1 MKKTAIT
8 ILLAAISLARVYAQ
22 TAYDA
27 LRYSENNYEGTARSV
42 AMGNAFT
49 ALGGDLGAV
58 TINPAGSAVAGYSQ
72 ITITPSLTFTANTAQ
87 GVSPYTDG
95 SLPYFQRA
103 MKSRMTTFDLP
114 NVGVTYNWDTGRKSG
129 LKNITFGFVVNQTNS
144 WNEDIYANGT
154 NSTTS
159 FMGALAT
166 DATNNGY
173 LAADLAAEDAYD
185 FMPSWKAVTGFKSG
199 MISTFGGY
207 DDQYVG
213 ASELIFEN
221 SATGETEIV
230 VGGPLEQT
238 YGRRVDGGKYEYAF
252 NVGANISDF
261 VYIGANLGINSIT
274 YSYDEYFMEKA
285 VDPTDF
291 EIALD
296 NGQSMFFEQM
306 KYKNSYNADGT
317 GVFGKFGVIVTP
329 GFGLRIG
336 AAVQTPTLTTMT
348 ETWAEDG
355 ETRFSN
361 ESYSALSPFVEAQY
375 SFRSP
380 LRANFGIAYTLGSL
394 GLISVDYEM
403 CDYSKMRYD
412 TNNTDW
418 SYFEEVN
425 DDIRKRFGTAHMLRA
440 GLEVKPLPELAI
452 RAGYNLSTG
461 AEKLDVW
468 GNKLEPLL
476 NHSASFGLGFSSK
489 GSFFADVAAKT
500 RFIPDEYFM
509 PYEDYIF
516 DAEGNV
522 AEFAPEIR
530 NKSSLWKV
538 LLTIGWRF

>member
-1 MKKTAIT
+1 MRKTAIT
-8 ILLAAISLARVYAQ
+8 IIFSLAAVALQAQ

-27 LRYSENNYEGTARSV
+27 LMFSENNYEGTARSV

-72 ITITPSLTFTANTAQ
+72 ITITPSLTFSSNTAK
-87 GVSPYTDG
+87 GVSPYADG
-95 SLPYFQRA
+95 SLPYFQRE
-103 MKSRMTTFDLP
+103 MRSRMATFDLP

-129 LKNITFGFVVNQTNS
+129 FKNITFGFVVNQTNS

>member
-1 MKKTAIT
+1 MRKTAIT
-8 ILLAAISLARVYAQ
+8 IIFLLVAVALQAQ
-22 TAYDA
+22 TADYA
-27 LRYSENNYEGTARSV
+27 LMFSENNYEGTARSV

-72 ITITPSLTFTANTAQ
+72 ITITPSLTFTSNTAK
-87 GVSPYTDG
+87 GVSPYADG
-95 SLPYFQRA
+95 SLPYFQRE
-103 MKSRMTTFDLP
+103 MRSRMATFDLP

-129 LKNITFGFVVNQTNS
+129 FKNITFGFVVNQTNS
-144 WNEDIYANGT
+144 WNADIYANGT

-185 FMPSWKAVTGFKSG
+185 FMPWKAVTGFKSG

-238 YGRRVDGGKYEYAF
+238 YGRRVDGGKCEYAF

-261 VYIGANLGINSIT
+261 VYIGANLGIISIT

-306 KYKNSYNADGT
+306 KYKYSYNADGR

-412 TNNTDW
+412 TNNTDR

-440 GLEVKPLPELAI
+440 GVEVKPLPELAI

-461 AEKLDVW
+461 AEKLDIW
-468 GNKLEPLL
+468 NNKLEPLL
-476 NHSASFGLGFSSK
+476 NHVASFGLGFSSK

-509 PYEDYIF
+509 PYEDYIL

>member
-1 MKKTAIT
+1 MRKTAIT
-8 ILLAAISLARVYAQ
+8 IIFSLAAVALQAQ

-27 LRYSENNYEGTARSV
+27 LMFSENNYEGTARSV

-129 LKNITFGFVVNQTNS
+129 FKNLTFGFVVNKTNS
-144 WNEDIYANGT
+144 WNEDIFANGT

-166 DATNNGY
+166 EANGY
-173 LAADLAAEDAYD
+173 LAADLAADDAYD
-185 FMPSWKAVTGFKSG
+185 FMPWRPVMGFKSG
-199 MISTFGGY
+199 MISTYGGY
-207 DDQYVG
+207 DDMYVG

-221 SATGETEIV
+221 TATGETEIV

-238 YGRRVDGGKYEYAF
+238 YGRRVDGGKYEYVF

-261 VYIGANLGINSIT
+261 IYIGANFGINSLS

-285 VDPTDF
+285 VDPADF
-291 EIALD
+291 EIGLD

-306 KYKNSYNADGT
+306 KYKYNYNASGT

-336 AAVQTPTLTTMT
+336 AAVQTPTVTTMT

-355 ETRFSN
+355 ETRFST
-361 ESYSALSPFVEAQY
+361 ESYSSLSPYAEAQY

-394 GLISVDYEM
+394 GLVSIDYEM

-418 SYFEEVN
+418 AYFEEIN
-425 DDIRKRFGTAHMLRA
+425 DDIRKRFGTSHMLRA
-440 GLEVKPLPELAI
+440 GVEVKPLPELAI

-461 AEKLDVW
+461 AEKEDVW
-468 GNKLEPLL
+468 NNKLEPLL

-489 GSFFADVAAKT
+489 GSFFADAAVKT

-509 PYEDYIF
+509 PYDDYIL
-516 DAEGNV
+516 DADGNP
-522 AEFAPEIR
+522 AEFAPEIL
-530 NKSSLWKV
+530 NKTSLWKV

>member
-8 ILLAAISLARVYAQ
+8 ILSALAAVAGYAQ

-27 LRYSENNYEGTARSV
+27 LMFSENNYEGTARSV

-58 TINPAGSAVAGYSQ
+58 SINPAGSAVSGYSQ

-87 GVSPYTDG
+87 GVSPYSDG

-103 MKSRMTTFDLP
+103 MKSRATNFAMP
-114 NVGVTYNWDTGRKSG
+114 NIGVTYHWDTSRNSG
-129 LKNITFGFVVNQTNS
+129 LKNLTFGFVVNQTNS
-144 WNEDIYANGT
+144 WNEDIYANGI

-159 FMGALAT
+159 FMGAVAT
-166 DATNNGY
+166 DASNNGY
-173 LAADLAAEDAYD
+173 LAANLAASDAYD
-185 FMPSWKAVTGFKSG
+185 FMPWKAVTAYQSG

-213 ASELIFEN
+213 ASELIFQN
-221 SATGETEIV
+221 SATGDTEIAL
-230 VGGPLEQT
+230 GGPLEQT
-238 YGRRVDGGKYEYAF
+238 YGRRVKGDKYEYVF

-261 VYIGANLGINSIT
+261 IYIGANLGINSIS
-274 YSYDEYFMEKA
+274 YDYDEYFMEKA
-285 VDPTDF
+285 TDPENF
-291 EIALD
+291 RIEMD
-296 NGQSMFFEQM
+296 NGEAMYFNQM
-306 KYKNSYNADGT
+306 KYNYSYSASGT

-329 GFGLRIG
+329 GGGIRIG
-336 AAVQTPTLTTMT
+336 AAVQTPTVTTMT

-355 ETRFSN
+355 QTQFSS
-361 ESYSALSPFVEAQY
+361 ESYSATSPYVEAQY

-380 LRANFGIAYTLGSL
+380 LRANFGLAYTLGKI
-394 GLISVDYEM
+394 GLISVDYEL
-403 CDYSKMRYD
+403 CDYSQMRYD
-412 TNNTDW
+412 TNNSDR

-425 DDIRKRFGTAHMLRA
+425 TDIKKRFGISHMIRA
-440 GLEVKPLPELAI
+440 GIEAKPIPVLAI
-452 RAGYNLSTG
+452 RAGYGLSTS

-468 GNKLEPLL
+468 NNKLEPL
-476 NHSASFGLGFSSK
+476 NSHTVSFGLGFSSN
-489 GSFFADVAAKT
+489 GSFFADAAVKT

-509 PYEDYIF
+509 PYEDYIL

-522 AEFAPEIR
+522 AEYAPEIL

>member
-1 MKKTAIT
+1 MRKTAIT
-8 ILLAAISLARVYAQ
+8 IIFSLAAVALQAQ

-27 LRYSENNYEGTARSV
+27 LMFSENNYEGTARSV

-72 ITITPSLTFTANTAQ
+72 ITITPSLTFMANTAK

-95 SLPYFQRA
+95 SLPYFQRE
-103 MKSRMTTFDLP
+103 MRSRMTTFDLP

-144 WNEDIYANGT
+144 WNQDIYANGT

-166 DATNNGY
+166 NATNNGY
-173 LAADLAAEDAYD
+173 LASDLAAEDAYD
-185 FMPSWKAVTGFKSG
+185 FMPWKAVTGYQSG

-207 DDQYVG
+207 DNQYVG

-238 YGRRVDGGKYEYAF
+238 YGRRVDGGKYEYTF
-252 NVGANISDF
+252 NLGANISDF
-261 VYIGANLGINSIT
+261 VYIGANLGISSIS
-274 YSYDEYFMEKA
+274 YSYDDYFVEKA

-291 EIALD
+291 EIGLD
-296 NGQSMFFEQM
+296 NGESMFFEQM
-306 KYKNSYNADGT
+306 KYKYSYNADGT

-361 ESYSALSPFVEAQY
+361 GAYSAVSPYVEAQY

-418 SYFEEVN
+418 SHFEDVN

-440 GLEVKPLPELAI
+440 GVEIKPLPELAI

-461 AEKLDVW
+461 AEKLDIW
-468 GNKLEPLL
+468 NNKLEPLM

-489 GSFFADVAAKT
+489 GSFFADVAAKA

-509 PYEDYIF
+509 PYEDYIL
-516 DAEGNV
+516 DEEGNIT
-522 AEFAPEIR
+522 EFAPELINR
-530 NKSSLWKV
+530 SSLWKV

>member
-1 MKKTAIT
+1 MRKTAIT
-8 ILLAAISLARVYAQ
+8 IIFSLAAVALQAQ

-27 LRYSENNYEGTARSV
+27 LMFSENNYEGTARSV

-129 LKNITFGFVVNQTNS
+129 FKNITFGFVVNQTNS

-185 FMPSWKAVTGFKSG
+185 FMPWKAVTGYKSG

-213 ASELIFEN
+213 ASELLFEN
-221 SATGETEIV
+221 SATGDTEIV
-230 VGGPLEQT
+230 IGGPLEQT

-285 VDPTDF
+285 VDPADF
-291 EIALD
+291 EIGLD

-306 KYKNSYNADGT
+306 KYKYSYNANGT
-317 GVFGKFGVIVTP
+317 GVFGKLGVIVTP

-361 ESYSALSPFVEAQY
+361 ESYSALSPYVEAQY

-418 SYFEEVN
+418 AYFEEVN

-440 GLEVKPLPELAI
+440 GVEVKPLPELAI

-468 GNKLEPLL
+468 GNKLEPFLY
-476 NHSASFGLGFSSK
+476 HSASFGLGFSSK

-509 PYEDYIF
+509 PYENYIV

-522 AEFAPEIR
+522 AEFAPGIL